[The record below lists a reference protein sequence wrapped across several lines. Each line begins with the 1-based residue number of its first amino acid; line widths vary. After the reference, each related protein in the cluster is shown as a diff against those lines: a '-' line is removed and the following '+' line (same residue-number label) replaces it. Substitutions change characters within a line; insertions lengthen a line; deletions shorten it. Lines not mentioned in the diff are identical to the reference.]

1 MSMFS
6 LNKTTIDTSA
16 RATPS
21 GKSTEKPVQQQDV
34 NSFLQAMG
42 TPNSAEEAQAYR
54 EKSAHQGQE
63 QEQGG
68 QNEQGEGTSI
78 TAGMSNPFEALFANK
93 MQQVVSSALQAEHS
107 PHELNTLASKLVDRI
122 LVSEPNAAQQEVRIS
137 VSNDI
142 MPNTEIC
149 LRRDGSGQLSIVIT
163 SENASSFQTL
173 VAEQH
178 TLRQLLEKQ
187 EGAAVR
193 VTIQQGTEGEDA
205 DARKHSRG
213 QYLAPEENSL

>member
-16 RATPS
+16 RTTSS

-42 TPNSAEEAQAYR
+42 TPNNAEEAQAYR
-54 EKSAHQGQE
+54 EKGAHQGQE

-68 QNEQGEGTSI
+68 QAEAEGTSI

-93 MQQVVSSALQAEHS
+93 MQQVASSALQAEHS

-149 LRRDGSGQLSIVIT
+149 LRRDSSGQLSIVIT

-193 VTIQQGTEGEDA
+193 VSIQQGTEGEDA

-213 QYLAPEENSL
+213 QYLAPEEDSL